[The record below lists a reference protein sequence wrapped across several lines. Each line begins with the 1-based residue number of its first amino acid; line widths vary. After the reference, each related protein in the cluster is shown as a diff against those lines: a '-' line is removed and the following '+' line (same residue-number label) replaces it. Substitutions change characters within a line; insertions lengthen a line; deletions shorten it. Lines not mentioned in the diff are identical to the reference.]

1 MEEKKVFC
9 RRAEELK
16 SIDELNLSDDIVR
29 LFSLSDISMEEMIA
43 HVRWLDMR
51 WNYDTMY
58 FWDTILGESFH
69 ARRPIDGELMDEL
82 INGSRG
88 CDYLSEIVDSLKK
101 AGFLNE
107 DIKYLYCIAGR
118 YAMPGGEG
126 FSLIEAWDQVW
137 FEGGEEACVDDSFHE
152 FNKHYESFK
161 SNLKEKVE
169 RILEVFRDGLTS
181 GQYDMAKFDL
191 AHLGLRFSR
200 YINPS
205 NCGIPTESNGVFVLS
220 DEDYFNLKSAR
231 YNSQGFLKEEVM
243 AIILS

>member
-29 LFSLSDISMEEMIA
+29 LFSLSDINMEEMIA

-51 WNYDTMY
+51 WYYDAMY
-58 FWDTILGESFH
+58 FWDTILID
-69 ARRPIDGELMDEL
+69 ARRSIDEELMNEL
-82 INGSRG
+82 NNGSRG

-107 DIKYLYCIAGR
+107 DIKYLYRIAGR
-118 YAMPGGEG
+118 YALPGGKG
-126 FSLIEAWDQVW
+126 FRLAEAWDQVW
-137 FEGGEEACVDDSFHE
+137 LEGGEEACVGDSFHE
-152 FNKHYESFK
+152 FNKHYESFN

-191 AHLGLRFSR
+191 NHLRLHSSR
-200 YINPS
+200 YMNPS
-205 NCGIPTESNGVFVLS
+205 NRGIPTESNGFFVLS
-220 DEDYFNLKSAR
+220 DEDCCNLESAR
-231 YNSQGFLKEEVM
+231 HNSQWFFKEEVM